1 MSLLSELQ
9 PKKGSTHKKRRV
21 GRGQGS
27 GWGKQAA
34 KGHKGQ
40 KARSGAPI
48 RRGFE
53 GGQTPLQIRLPK
65 FGFTNQKFK
74 KVYEIVNLK
83 QLEKFEGDVT
93 PQILKD
99 KGVTHKINSVKILGD
114 GEIKKALNVK
124 AHKFSASAKKS
135 IEAAGGTIEVI
146 K

>member
-1 MSLLSELQ
+1 MSLLSELK

-53 GGQTPLQIRLPK
+53 GGQTTLQIRLPK
-65 FGFTNQKFK
+65 FGFTNMKFK
-74 KVYEIVNLK
+74 TTYEIVNIS
-83 QLEKFEGDVT
+83 QLEKFDGEVT
-93 PQILKD
+93 PQSLKD
-99 KGVTHKINSVKILGD
+99 KGVTHKLDKVKILGD
-114 GEIKKALNVK
+114 GEIKKALTVK

-135 IEAAGGTIEVI
+135 IEAAGGSVEVI